1 MMSDEVS
8 DLKTL
13 AKLMEIQ
20 FDEIKDQIK
29 DQKEDFKERM
39 TKSDAHFDRRIEKL
53 EERFSQEIKDITQR
67 TSTRDADIAVL
78 QAKLEQTSRS
88 WGGFIGMIA
97 GVISSIVISAI
108 GKLLGF

>member
-1 MMSDEVS
+1 MAEDVS

-29 DQKEDFKERM
+29 DQKEDFKERI

-67 TSTRDADIAVL
+67 TSTRDTDIAVL
-78 QAKLEQTSRS
+78 QAKVESTSKS
-88 WGGFIGMIA
+88 WGGFVGMIA
-97 GVISSIVISAI
+97 GVISSLTIAVIT
-108 GKLLGF
+108 KLLGF